1 MKEKDMN
8 ETDDFED
15 EDYDDQL
22 EQVVAENGVLLH
34 ALVEALLRKGVVQR
48 EEIEE
53 QIDRLT
59 SELEDDRE

>member
-1 MKEKDMN
+1 MSGV
-8 ETDDFED
+8 DDFDDD
-15 EDYDDQL
+15 EYDDQL
-22 EQVVAENGVLLH
+22 DQVVAENGVLLH
-34 ALVEALLRKGVVQR
+34 ALVEALIRKGVVQR

>member
-1 MKEKDMN
+1 MKDE
-8 ETDDFED
+8 ETSGPDDFED

-34 ALVEALLRKGVVQR
+34 ALVEALLKKGLVQR